1 MKGKFIKDFAT
12 LDMALFTEAKELA
25 AGWLDNEIDFWK
37 EVTSRAYPGGSIAE
51 ADVPEIIE
59 YLHDLHK
66 IQEDLVK
73 ANGSLKV
80 FGHRIK
86 EANVTRRLPCF
97 DEDLS
102 GEFKVAVV
110 SGDTLKMALFVYR
123 SSMNASAVA
132 LEDFYKSWKSNLADE
147 IKSTKESTFS
157 ELNNYQKA
165 VNDQS
170 DRYLKAIKEDGDAKV
185 ELIREFSEKAKIAA
199 VEEIENYASTVTDSV
214 ISNEP
219 VKFWDEKRK
228 HHRLRALIFSGGAGF
243 LIVLVVSLLGVL
255 LHMTYSSDKVEKVDF
270 LNLTLPD
277 HYLVALAI
285 LLGSVG
291 VWVLRVILKLMMTN
305 LNLESEAYAKL
316 TAIKTYVALSKSKLS
331 DDTVNGFHKSLLQ
344 SGAADFSVEGTSPE
358 LVKIVELILKKQEK
372 P

>member
-1 MKGKFIKDFAT
+1 MKGSFIKDFVA
-12 LDMALFTEAKELA
+12 LDMALFTESKEPVA
-25 AGWLDNEIDFWK
+25 DWLINEIDFWK
-37 EVTSRAYPGGSIAE
+37 DVTSRAYPGGGVAQ
-51 ADVPEIIE
+51 ADVPEIVE
-59 YLHDLHK
+59 YLHDLHR
-66 IQEDLVK
+66 IREDLDA

-80 FGHRIK
+80 LGHRIK

-97 DEDLS
+97 DEVLS
-102 GEFKVAVV
+102 GDFKSAVV
-110 SGDTLKMALFVYR
+110 SGEALKMGLFVYR
-123 SSMNASAVA
+123 SSMSASAVA
-132 LEDFYKSWKSNLADE
+132 LEDFYKSWKSSLADE

-157 ELNNYQKA
+157 ELNNYQKS

-170 DRYLKAIKEDGDAKV
+170 DMYLKAIKEDGDAKV
-185 ELIREFSEKAKIAA
+185 KLIRETAENAKIAA

-219 VKFWDEKRK
+219 VRFWDEKRK
-228 HHRLRALIFSGGAGF
+228 HHRFRALMFSGGAGV
-243 LIVLVVSLLGVL
+243 LIVSVVSLLGVL

-270 LNLTLPD
+270 LNITLPD
-277 HYLVALAI
+277 HYLVALAV